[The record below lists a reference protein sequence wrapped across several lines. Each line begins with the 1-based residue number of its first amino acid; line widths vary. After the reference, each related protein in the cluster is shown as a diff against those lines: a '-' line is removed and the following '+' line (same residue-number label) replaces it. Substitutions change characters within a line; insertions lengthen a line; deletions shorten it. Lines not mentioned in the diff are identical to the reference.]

1 MHNIP
6 ITLSACDPY
15 LGGIKTAMK
24 GKENFMKNLAVK
36 YLCTGIV
43 TFVTLC
49 GGMSV
54 SAQNLVVQNPGI
66 LVTKPAGITSV
77 LTPERSIHTD
87 AGITA
92 SLRNARDEAMVTKH
106 KADVVKSANGE
117 SEEAVAESDSVSVS
131 NVAESSV
138 PESSG
143 PEGSEVDSENQE
155 NGTETETEATEQP
168 ETYEVIK
175 EYPITDGNT
184 TKTVLPYKAF
194 GKNTNQAK
202 LQSLC
207 QTNEVGLR
215 VYDGRFTIAVGT
227 YFNTAIGQYF
237 DLVLENGTVIPC
249 IMGDL
254 KADIHTDSRG
264 LFTEASGCMTEF
276 IVDRT
281 YLPNKNSATY
291 CYEEWNSK
299 VVNVIVYNKFV
310 NLE

>member
-1 MHNIP
+1 
-6 ITLSACDPY
+6 
-15 LGGIKTAMK
+15 
-24 GKENFMKNLAVK
+24 MKNLAVK

-54 SAQNLVVQNPGI
+54 SAQNLVVQNPGV
-66 LVTKPAGITSV
+66 LVTKSAGITSV

-87 AGITA
+87 AGLTA
-92 SLRNARDEAMVTKH
+92 SLRNARDEAMVTRH

-138 PESSG
+138 

-194 GKNTNQAK
+194 GRNTKQAK

>member
-1 MHNIP
+1 
-6 ITLSACDPY
+6 
-15 LGGIKTAMK
+15 
-24 GKENFMKNLAVK
+24 MKNLAVK

-54 SAQNLVVQNPGI
+54 SAQNLVVQNQGV

-92 SLRNARDEAMVTKH
+92 SLRSVRDEAMVTRH

-131 NVAESSV
+131 SVAESSV
-138 PESSG
+138 TEESD
-143 PEGSEVDSENQE
+143 PNSENQE
-155 NGTETETEATEQP
+155 NGTEIEATEQP

-184 TKTVLPYKAF
+184 TKTVLPYRAF

-291 CYEEWNSK
+291 CYEAWNSK
-299 VVNVIVYNKFV
+299 VVNVVVYNKFV

>member
-1 MHNIP
+1 
-6 ITLSACDPY
+6 
-15 LGGIKTAMK
+15 
-24 GKENFMKNLAVK
+24 MKNLAVK

-54 SAQNLVVQNPGI
+54 SAQNLVVQNPEA

-77 LTPERSIHTD
+77 LTPERSIHAD

-92 SLRNARDEAMVTKH
+92 SLRNARDEAMVTRH

-131 NVAESSV
+131 SVAESSV
-138 PESSG
+138 PE
-143 PEGSEVDSENQE
+143 ESEVDSENQE
-155 NGTETETEATEQP
+155 NVTEIEATEQP
-168 ETYEVIK
+168 ETYEVIR

-291 CYEEWNSK
+291 CYEAWNSK
-299 VVNVIVYNKFV
+299 VVNVVVYNKFV

>member
-24 GKENFMKNLAVK
+24 RKENFMKNLAVK

-54 SAQNLVVQNPGI
+54 SAQNLVVQNPGV
-66 LVTKPAGITSV
+66 LVTKSAGITSV

-87 AGITA
+87 AGLTA
-92 SLRNARDEAMVTKH
+92 SLRNARDEAMVTRH
-106 KADVVKSANGE
+106 KADVVTSANGE

-131 NVAESSV
+131 SVAGSSV
-138 PESSG
+138 TEESESD
-143 PEGSEVDSENQE
+143 PENQE
-155 NGTETETEATEQP
+155 DVTEIEATEQP

-194 GKNTNQAK
+194 GKNTKQAK

-227 YFNTAIGQYF
+227 YFDTAVGQYF

-291 CYEEWNSK
+291 CYDDWNSK
-299 VVNVIVYNKFV
+299 VVDVIVYNKFV
-310 NLE
+310 DLG

>member
-1 MHNIP
+1 
-6 ITLSACDPY
+6 
-15 LGGIKTAMK
+15 
-24 GKENFMKNLAVK
+24 MKNLAVK

-54 SAQNLVVQNPGI
+54 SAQNLVVQNPGV

-117 SEEAVAESDSVSVS
+117 SEEAVAESDPVSVS
-131 NVAESSV
+131 SVAESSV
-138 PESSG
+138 S
-143 PEGSEVDSENQE
+143 EGSEVDSENQE
-155 NGTETETEATEQP
+155 NGTGTETEATEQP

-227 YFNTAIGQYF
+227 YFDTAVGQYF

-310 NLE
+310 NLD

>member
-1 MHNIP
+1 
-6 ITLSACDPY
+6 
-15 LGGIKTAMK
+15 
-24 GKENFMKNLAVK
+24 MKNLAVK

-49 GGMSV
+49 GGMNV
-54 SAQNLVVQNPGI
+54 SAQNLVVQNPEA

-77 LTPERSIHTD
+77 LTPERSIHAD

-92 SLRNARDEAMVTKH
+92 SLRNARDEAMVTRH

-131 NVAESSV
+131 SVAESSV
-138 PESSG
+138 PE
-143 PEGSEVDSENQE
+143 ESEVDSENQE
-155 NGTETETEATEQP
+155 NVTEIEATEQP
-168 ETYEVIK
+168 ETYEVIR

-281 YLPNKNSATY
+281 CLPNKNSATY
-291 CYEEWNSK
+291 CYEAWNSK

>member
-1 MHNIP
+1 
-6 ITLSACDPY
+6 
-15 LGGIKTAMK
+15 
-24 GKENFMKNLAVK
+24 MKNLAVK

-49 GGMSV
+49 GGMNV
-54 SAQNLVVQNPGI
+54 SAQNLVVQNPGV

-92 SLRNARDEAMVTKH
+92 SLRNARDEAMVTRH

-131 NVAESSV
+131 SV
-138 PESSG
+138 PESSV

-155 NGTETETEATEQP
+155 NGTGTGTETEATEQP

-237 DLVLENGTVIPC
+237 DLVLENGIIIPC

-310 NLE
+310 NLD

>member
-1 MHNIP
+1 
-6 ITLSACDPY
+6 
-15 LGGIKTAMK
+15 
-24 GKENFMKNLAVK
+24 MKNLAVK

-138 PESSG
+138 PESSV

-155 NGTETETEATEQP
+155 NGTGAEVTEQP
-168 ETYEVIK
+168 EMYEVIK

-227 YFNTAIGQYF
+227 YFNTSIGQYF

-310 NLE
+310 NLD

>member
-1 MHNIP
+1 
-6 ITLSACDPY
+6 
-15 LGGIKTAMK
+15 
-24 GKENFMKNLAVK
+24 MKNLAVK

-54 SAQNLVVQNPGI
+54 SAQNLVAQNPGV
-66 LVTKPAGITSV
+66 LVTKSAGITSV

-87 AGITA
+87 AGLTA
-92 SLRNARDEAMVTKH
+92 SLRNARDEAMVTRH

-117 SEEAVAESDSVSVS
+117 SEETVAESDSVSVS
-131 NVAESSV
+131 NVAGSSV
-138 PESSG
+138 TDESESD
-143 PEGSEVDSENQE
+143 PENQE
-155 NGTETETEATEQP
+155 DVTETEATEQP

-175 EYPITDGNT
+175 EYPISDGNT

-227 YFNTAIGQYF
+227 YFDTAVGQYF

-291 CYEEWNSK
+291 CYDDWNSK
-299 VVNVIVYNKFV
+299 VVDVIVYNKFV
-310 NLE
+310 DLG

>member
-1 MHNIP
+1 
-6 ITLSACDPY
+6 
-15 LGGIKTAMK
+15 
-24 GKENFMKNLAVK
+24 MKNLAVK

-54 SAQNLVVQNPGI
+54 SAQNLVVQNPGV

-92 SLRNARDEAMVTKH
+92 SLRNARDEAMVTRH

-131 NVAESSV
+131 SVAESSV
-138 PESSG
+138 TEESD
-143 PEGSEVDSENQE
+143 PNSENQE
-155 NGTETETEATEQP
+155 NGTEIEATEQP

-184 TKTVLPYKAF
+184 TKTVLPYRAF

-291 CYEEWNSK
+291 CYEAWNSK
-299 VVNVIVYNKFV
+299 VVNVVVYNKFV

>member
-1 MHNIP
+1 
-6 ITLSACDPY
+6 
-15 LGGIKTAMK
+15 
-24 GKENFMKNLAVK
+24 MKNLAVK

-54 SAQNLVVQNPGI
+54 SAQHLVVQNPGV

-92 SLRNARDEAMVTKH
+92 SLRNARDEAMVTRH

-131 NVAESSV
+131 SVAESSV
-138 PESSG
+138 TEESD
-143 PEGSEVDSENQE
+143 PNSENQE
-155 NGTETETEATEQP
+155 NGTEIEATEQP

-184 TKTVLPYKAF
+184 TKTVLPYRAF

-237 DLVLENGTVIPC
+237 DLVLENGIIIPC

-310 NLE
+310 NLD

>member
-1 MHNIP
+1 
-6 ITLSACDPY
+6 
-15 LGGIKTAMK
+15 
-24 GKENFMKNLAVK
+24 MKNLAVK

-54 SAQNLVVQNPGI
+54 SAQNLVVQNPGV
-66 LVTKPAGITSV
+66 LVTKSAGITSV

-87 AGITA
+87 AGLTA

-131 NVAESSV
+131 SVVGSSV
-138 PESSG
+138 TEESESD
-143 PEGSEVDSENQE
+143 PENQE
-155 NGTETETEATEQP
+155 DVTETEATEQP

-175 EYPITDGNT
+175 EYPISDGNT

-194 GKNTNQAK
+194 GRNTKQAK

-227 YFNTAIGQYF
+227 YFDTAVGQYF

-291 CYEEWNSK
+291 CYDDWNSK
-299 VVNVIVYNKFV
+299 VVDVIVYNKFV
-310 NLE
+310 DLG

>member
-1 MHNIP
+1 
-6 ITLSACDPY
+6 
-15 LGGIKTAMK
+15 
-24 GKENFMKNLAVK
+24 MKNLAVK

-54 SAQNLVVQNPGI
+54 SAQNLVVQNPGV

-92 SLRNARDEAMVTKH
+92 SLRNARDEAMVTRH

-117 SEEAVAESDSVSVS
+117 SEEVVAESDSVSVS
-131 NVAESSV
+131 SV
-138 PESSG
+138 PESSV

-155 NGTETETEATEQP
+155 NGTGTETEATEQP

-227 YFNTAIGQYF
+227 YFDTAVGQYF
-237 DLVLENGTVIPC
+237 DLVLQNGTVIPC

-310 NLE
+310 NLD

>member
-1 MHNIP
+1 
-6 ITLSACDPY
+6 
-15 LGGIKTAMK
+15 
-24 GKENFMKNLAVK
+24 MKNLAVK

-66 LVTKPAGITSV
+66 LVTKPAGI
-77 LTPERSIHTD
+77 TPERSIHTD

>member
-1 MHNIP
+1 
-6 ITLSACDPY
+6 
-15 LGGIKTAMK
+15 
-24 GKENFMKNLAVK
+24 MKNLAVK

-49 GGMSV
+49 GGMNV
-54 SAQNLVVQNPGI
+54 SAQNLVVQNPEV

-92 SLRNARDEAMVTKH
+92 SLRSARDEAMVTRH

-117 SEEAVAESDSVSVS
+117 SEEAVAESDSISVS
-131 NVAESSV
+131 SVAESSV
-138 PESSG
+138 TE
-143 PEGSEVDSENQE
+143 ESEVDSENQE
-155 NGTETETEATEQP
+155 NVTEIEATEQP
-168 ETYEVIK
+168 ETYEVIR

-291 CYEEWNSK
+291 CYEAWNSK
-299 VVNVIVYNKFV
+299 VVNVVVYNKFV

>member
-1 MHNIP
+1 M
-6 ITLSACDPY
+6 
-15 LGGIKTAMK
+15 
-24 GKENFMKNLAVK
+24 
-36 YLCTGIV
+36 
-43 TFVTLC
+43 
-49 GGMSV
+49 
-54 SAQNLVVQNPGI
+54 
-66 LVTKPAGITSV
+66 
-77 LTPERSIHTD
+77 
-87 AGITA
+87 
-92 SLRNARDEAMVTKH
+92 
-106 KADVVKSANGE
+106 
-117 SEEAVAESDSVSVS
+117 
-131 NVAESSV
+131 
-138 PESSG
+138 
-143 PEGSEVDSENQE
+143 
-155 NGTETETEATEQP
+155 
-168 ETYEVIK
+168 IK

-281 YLPNKNSATY
+281 CLPNKNSATY
-291 CYEEWNSK
+291 CYEAWNSK

>member
-1 MHNIP
+1 
-6 ITLSACDPY
+6 
-15 LGGIKTAMK
+15 
-24 GKENFMKNLAVK
+24 MKNLAVK
-36 YLCTGIV
+36 CLCTGIV

-155 NGTETETEATEQP
+155 NGTETEVTEQP

-281 YLPNKNSATY
+281 YMPNKNSATY
-291 CYEEWNSK
+291 CYEAWNSK

>member
-1 MHNIP
+1 
-6 ITLSACDPY
+6 
-15 LGGIKTAMK
+15 
-24 GKENFMKNLAVK
+24 MKNLAVK

-54 SAQNLVVQNPGI
+54 SAQNLVAQNPGV
-66 LVTKPAGITSV
+66 LVTKSAGITSV

-87 AGITA
+87 AGLTA
-92 SLRNARDEAMVTKH
+92 SLRNARDEAMVTRH

-117 SEEAVAESDSVSVS
+117 SEEAVAESDSVSAVS
-131 NVAESSV
+131 VAESSV
-138 PESSG
+138 LEES
-143 PEGSEVDSENQE
+143 DSDPENQE
-155 NGTETETEATEQP
+155 NVTGTEATEQP

-227 YFNTAIGQYF
+227 YFDTAVGQYF

>member
-1 MHNIP
+1 
-6 ITLSACDPY
+6 
-15 LGGIKTAMK
+15 
-24 GKENFMKNLAVK
+24 MKNLAVK

-49 GGMSV
+49 RGMSV

-155 NGTETETEATEQP
+155 NGIETETEATEQP

>member
-1 MHNIP
+1 
-6 ITLSACDPY
+6 
-15 LGGIKTAMK
+15 
-24 GKENFMKNLAVK
+24 MKNLAVK

-43 TFVTLC
+43 TFVALC
-49 GGMSV
+49 GGMNV
-54 SAQNLVVQNPGI
+54 SAQNLVAQNPGV

-92 SLRNARDEAMVTKH
+92 SLRNARDEAMVTRH

-131 NVAESSV
+131 SVAESSV
-138 PESSG
+138 TEESD
-143 PEGSEVDSENQE
+143 PNSENQE
-155 NGTETETEATEQP
+155 NGTEIEATEQP

-184 TKTVLPYKAF
+184 TKTVLPYRAF

-291 CYEEWNSK
+291 CYEAWNSK
-299 VVNVIVYNKFV
+299 VVNVVVYNKFV

>member
-1 MHNIP
+1 
-6 ITLSACDPY
+6 
-15 LGGIKTAMK
+15 
-24 GKENFMKNLAVK
+24 MKNLAVK

-138 PESSG
+138 PESSV

-155 NGTETETEATEQP
+155 NGTGAEVTEQP
-168 ETYEVIK
+168 EMYEVIK

-227 YFNTAIGQYF
+227 YFNTSIGQYF

-291 CYEEWNSK
+291 CYEAWNSK

>member
-1 MHNIP
+1 
-6 ITLSACDPY
+6 
-15 LGGIKTAMK
+15 
-24 GKENFMKNLAVK
+24 MKNLAVK

-92 SLRNARDEAMVTKH
+92 SLRSVRDEAMVTRH

-131 NVAESSV
+131 SVAESSV
-138 PESSG
+138 TEESD
-143 PEGSEVDSENQE
+143 PNSENQE
-155 NGTETETEATEQP
+155 NGTEIEATEQP

-184 TKTVLPYKAF
+184 TKTVLPYRAF

-281 YLPNKNSATY
+281 CLPNKNSATY
-291 CYEEWNSK
+291 CYEAWNSK
-299 VVNVIVYNKFV
+299 VVNVIVYNKFL

>member
-1 MHNIP
+1 
-6 ITLSACDPY
+6 
-15 LGGIKTAMK
+15 
-24 GKENFMKNLAVK
+24 MKNLAVK

-54 SAQNLVVQNPGI
+54 SAQNLVVQNPGV

-92 SLRNARDEAMVTKH
+92 SLRSVRDEAMVTRH

-131 NVAESSV
+131 SVAESSV
-138 PESSG
+138 TEESD
-143 PEGSEVDSENQE
+143 PNSENQE
-155 NGTETETEATEQP
+155 NGTEIEATEQP

-184 TKTVLPYKAF
+184 TKTVLPYRAF

-291 CYEEWNSK
+291 CYEAWNSK
-299 VVNVIVYNKFV
+299 VVNVVVYNKFV

>member
-1 MHNIP
+1 
-6 ITLSACDPY
+6 
-15 LGGIKTAMK
+15 
-24 GKENFMKNLAVK
+24 MKNLAVK

-54 SAQNLVVQNPGI
+54 SAQNLVVQNPEA

-77 LTPERSIHTD
+77 LTPERSIHAD

-92 SLRNARDEAMVTKH
+92 SLRNARDEAMVTRH

-131 NVAESSV
+131 SVAESSV
-138 PESSG
+138 PE
-143 PEGSEVDSENQE
+143 ESEVDSENQE
-155 NGTETETEATEQP
+155 NVTEIEATEQP
-168 ETYEVIK
+168 ETYEVIR

-237 DLVLENGTVIPC
+237 DLVLENGIIIPC

-310 NLE
+310 NLD

>member
-1 MHNIP
+1 
-6 ITLSACDPY
+6 
-15 LGGIKTAMK
+15 MK

-54 SAQNLVVQNPGI
+54 SAQNLVVQNPGV
-66 LVTKPAGITSV
+66 LVTKSAGITSV

-87 AGITA
+87 AGLTA
-92 SLRNARDEAMVTKH
+92 SLRNARDEAMVTRH

-117 SEEAVAESDSVSVS
+117 SEETVAESDSISVS
-131 NVAESSV
+131 SVAESSV
-138 PESSG
+138 LEES
-143 PEGSEVDSENQE
+143 DSDPENQE
-155 NGTETETEATEQP
+155 NVTGTEATEQP

-175 EYPITDGNT
+175 EYPISDGNT

-227 YFNTAIGQYF
+227 YFDTAVGQYF

-291 CYEEWNSK
+291 CYDDWNSK
-299 VVNVIVYNKFV
+299 VVDVIVYNKFV
-310 NLE
+310 DLG

>member
-1 MHNIP
+1 
-6 ITLSACDPY
+6 
-15 LGGIKTAMK
+15 
-24 GKENFMKNLAVK
+24 MKNLAVK
-36 YLCTGIV
+36 YLRTGIV

>member
-1 MHNIP
+1 
-6 ITLSACDPY
+6 
-15 LGGIKTAMK
+15 
-24 GKENFMKNLAVK
+24 MKNLAVK

-54 SAQNLVVQNPGI
+54 SAQNLVAQNPGV
-66 LVTKPAGITSV
+66 LVTKSAGITSV

-87 AGITA
+87 AGLTA
-92 SLRNARDEAMVTKH
+92 SLRNARDEAMVTRH

-131 NVAESSV
+131 SVAESSV
-138 PESSG
+138 LEES
-143 PEGSEVDSENQE
+143 DSDPENQE
-155 NGTETETEATEQP
+155 DVTETEATEQP

-227 YFNTAIGQYF
+227 YFDTAVGQYF

>member
-1 MHNIP
+1 
-6 ITLSACDPY
+6 
-15 LGGIKTAMK
+15 
-24 GKENFMKNLAVK
+24 MKNLAVK

-54 SAQNLVVQNPGI
+54 SAQNLVVQNTGI

-168 ETYEVIK
+168 ETHEVIK

>member
-1 MHNIP
+1 
-6 ITLSACDPY
+6 
-15 LGGIKTAMK
+15 
-24 GKENFMKNLAVK
+24 MKNLAVK

-49 GGMSV
+49 GGMNV
-54 SAQNLVVQNPGI
+54 SAQNLVVQNPEA

-77 LTPERSIHTD
+77 LTPERSIHAD

-92 SLRNARDEAMVTKH
+92 SLRNARDEAMVTRH
-106 KADVVKSANGE
+106 KADVVKSANGK

-131 NVAESSV
+131 SVAESSV
-138 PESSG
+138 PE
-143 PEGSEVDSENQE
+143 ESEVDSENQE
-155 NGTETETEATEQP
+155 NVTEIEATEQP
-168 ETYEVIK
+168 ETYEVIR

-281 YLPNKNSATY
+281 CLPNKNSATY
-291 CYEEWNSK
+291 CYEAWNSK

>member
-1 MHNIP
+1 
-6 ITLSACDPY
+6 
-15 LGGIKTAMK
+15 
-24 GKENFMKNLAVK
+24 MKNLAVK

-54 SAQNLVVQNPGI
+54 SAQNLVAQNPGV
-66 LVTKPAGITSV
+66 LVTKSAGITSV

-87 AGITA
+87 AGFTA
-92 SLRNARDEAMVTKH
+92 SLRNARDEAMVTRH

-117 SEEAVAESDSVSVS
+117 SEETVAESDSISVS
-131 NVAESSV
+131 SVAGSSV
-138 PESSG
+138 LEES
-143 PEGSEVDSENQE
+143 DSDPENQE
-155 NGTETETEATEQP
+155 NVTGTEATEQP

-227 YFNTAIGQYF
+227 YFDTAVGQYF

>member
-1 MHNIP
+1 
-6 ITLSACDPY
+6 
-15 LGGIKTAMK
+15 
-24 GKENFMKNLAVK
+24 MKNLAVK

-54 SAQNLVVQNPGI
+54 SAQNLVVQNPGV

-92 SLRNARDEAMVTKH
+92 SLRSVRDEAMVTRH

-131 NVAESSV
+131 SVAESSV
-138 PESSG
+138 TEESD
-143 PEGSEVDSENQE
+143 PNSENQE
-155 NGTETETEATEQP
+155 NGTEIEATEQP
-168 ETYEVIK
+168 ETCEVIK

-184 TKTVLPYKAF
+184 TKTVLPYRAF

-291 CYEEWNSK
+291 CYEAWNSK
-299 VVNVIVYNKFV
+299 VVNVVVYNKFV

>member
-1 MHNIP
+1 
-6 ITLSACDPY
+6 
-15 LGGIKTAMK
+15 
-24 GKENFMKNLAVK
+24 MKNLAVK

-54 SAQNLVVQNPGI
+54 SAQNLVVQNPGV

-92 SLRNARDEAMVTKH
+92 SLRSVRDEAMVTRH

-131 NVAESSV
+131 SVAESSV
-138 PESSG
+138 PE
-143 PEGSEVDSENQE
+143 ESEVDSENQE
-155 NGTETETEATEQP
+155 NVTEIEATEQP
-168 ETYEVIK
+168 ETYEVIR

-281 YLPNKNSATY
+281 CLPNKNSATY
-291 CYEEWNSK
+291 CYEAWNSK

-310 NLE
+310 NLD

>member
-1 MHNIP
+1 
-6 ITLSACDPY
+6 
-15 LGGIKTAMK
+15 
-24 GKENFMKNLAVK
+24 MKNLAVK

-54 SAQNLVVQNPGI
+54 SAQNLVVQNPGV

-92 SLRNARDEAMVTKH
+92 SFRNARDEAMVTRH

-138 PESSG
+138 PEFSG
-143 PEGSEVDSENQE
+143 PEGSEIDSENQE

-175 EYPITDGNT
+175 EYPIIDGNT

>member
-1 MHNIP
+1 
-6 ITLSACDPY
+6 
-15 LGGIKTAMK
+15 
-24 GKENFMKNLAVK
+24 MKNLAVK

-49 GGMSV
+49 GCMSV
-54 SAQNLVVQNPGI
+54 SAQNLVVQNPGV
-66 LVTKPAGITSV
+66 LVTKSAGITSV

-87 AGITA
+87 AGLTA
-92 SLRNARDEAMVTKH
+92 SLRNARDESMVTRH

-117 SEEAVAESDSVSVS
+117 SEEAVAESDSVSAVS
-131 NVAESSV
+131 VTESSI
-138 PESSG
+138 PE
-143 PEGSEVDSENQE
+143 ESEVDSENQE
-155 NGTETETEATEQP
+155 NGTETEIEATEQP

-215 VYDGRFTIAVGT
+215 VYDGRFTIAIGT
-227 YFNTAIGQYF
+227 YFNTAVGQYF

>member
-1 MHNIP
+1 
-6 ITLSACDPY
+6 
-15 LGGIKTAMK
+15 
-24 GKENFMKNLAVK
+24 MKNLAVK

-54 SAQNLVVQNPGI
+54 SAQNLVVQNPEA

-77 LTPERSIHTD
+77 LTPERSIHAD

-92 SLRNARDEAMVTKH
+92 SLRNARDEAMVTRH

-131 NVAESSV
+131 SVAESSV
-138 PESSG
+138 PE
-143 PEGSEVDSENQE
+143 ESEVDSENQE
-155 NGTETETEATEQP
+155 NVTEIEATEQP
-168 ETYEVIK
+168 ETYEVIR

-291 CYEEWNSK
+291 CYEAWNSK

>member
-1 MHNIP
+1 
-6 ITLSACDPY
+6 
-15 LGGIKTAMK
+15 
-24 GKENFMKNLAVK
+24 MKNLAVK

-49 GGMSV
+49 GGMNV
-54 SAQNLVVQNPGI
+54 SAQNLVVQNPEA

-77 LTPERSIHTD
+77 LTPERSIHAD

-92 SLRNARDEAMVTKH
+92 SLRNARDEAMVTRH

-131 NVAESSV
+131 SVAESSV
-138 PESSG
+138 PE
-143 PEGSEVDSENQE
+143 ESEVDSENQE
-155 NGTETETEATEQP
+155 NVTEIEATEQP
-168 ETYEVIK
+168 ETYEVIR

-291 CYEEWNSK
+291 CYEAWNSK
-299 VVNVIVYNKFV
+299 VINVVVYNKFV

>member
-1 MHNIP
+1 
-6 ITLSACDPY
+6 
-15 LGGIKTAMK
+15 
-24 GKENFMKNLAVK
+24 MKNLAVK

-92 SLRNARDEAMVTKH
+92 SLRSVRDEAMVTRH

-131 NVAESSV
+131 SVAESSV
-138 PESSG
+138 TEESD
-143 PEGSEVDSENQE
+143 PNSENQE
-155 NGTETETEATEQP
+155 NGTEIEATEQP

-184 TKTVLPYKAF
+184 TKTVLPYRAF

>member
-1 MHNIP
+1 
-6 ITLSACDPY
+6 
-15 LGGIKTAMK
+15 
-24 GKENFMKNLAVK
+24 MKNLAVK

-49 GGMSV
+49 GGMNV
-54 SAQNLVVQNPGI
+54 SAQNLVVQNPEA

-92 SLRNARDEAMVTKH
+92 SLRSVRDEAMVTRH
-106 KADVVKSANGE
+106 KADVVKSANGK

-131 NVAESSV
+131 SVAESSV
-138 PESSG
+138 PE
-143 PEGSEVDSENQE
+143 ESEVDSENQE
-155 NGTETETEATEQP
+155 NVTEIEATEQP
-168 ETYEVIK
+168 ETYEVIR

-281 YLPNKNSATY
+281 CLPNKNSATY
-291 CYEEWNSK
+291 CYEAWNSK

>member
-1 MHNIP
+1 
-6 ITLSACDPY
+6 
-15 LGGIKTAMK
+15 
-24 GKENFMKNLAVK
+24 MKNLAVK

-54 SAQNLVVQNPGI
+54 SAQNLVVQNPGV

-117 SEEAVAESDSVSVS
+117 YEEAVAESDPVSVS
-131 NVAESSV
+131 SVAESSV
-138 PESSG
+138 